1 MIWLNSVCKD
11 VLFHYKYAMNR
22 QTVLVLWFHS
32 SVKFRRNPPKKTLF
46 SGKSTILNAFSFK
59 ILQGCLP
66 WDGRGLNGWL
76 DQTISTSDLLTEKNL
91 VFPSLAIKAYSEF
104 PDRATLMWVTYIR
117 SAFPR
122 CQCSFHLHQ
131 SAHEGCQ
138 D

>member
-1 MIWLNSVCKD
+1 MYCFIINMQWTDRRFWSCDFIAVLN
-11 VLFHYKYAMNR
+11 FGE
-22 QTVLVLWFHS
+22 
-32 SVKFRRNPPKKTLF
+32 PPPQKTLF
-46 SGKSTILNAFSFK
+46 SGKSTILYAFSFK

-76 DQTISTSDLLTEKNL
+76 DQTICTSDLLTEKNL

-122 CQCSFHLHQ
+122 CQCSFYLHQ
-131 SAHEGCQ
+131 SAHEACQ

>member
-1 MIWLNSVCKD
+1 MYCFIINMQWTDRRFWSCDFIAVLN
-11 VLFHYKYAMNR
+11 FGE
-22 QTVLVLWFHS
+22 T
-32 SVKFRRNPPKKTLF
+32 PPQKTLF
-46 SGKSTILNAFSFK
+46 SGKSTILYAFSFK

-76 DQTISTSDLLTEKNL
+76 DQTICTSDLLTEKNL

-104 PDRATLMWVTYIR
+104 PDRATLMWFTYIR

-122 CQCSFHLHQ
+122 CQCSFYLHQ
-131 SAHEGCQ
+131 SAHEACQ